1 MGRETSR
8 AEREFEEICDSGIEG
23 IIRNCRLVYDGGNG
37 RCRMAWLR
45 L

>member
-1 MGRETSR
+1 MGRETGSV
-8 AEREFEEICDSGIEG
+8 EREFEEIRDSGIEG
-23 IIRNCRLVYDGGNG
+23 IIRNCRLVHDGGNG